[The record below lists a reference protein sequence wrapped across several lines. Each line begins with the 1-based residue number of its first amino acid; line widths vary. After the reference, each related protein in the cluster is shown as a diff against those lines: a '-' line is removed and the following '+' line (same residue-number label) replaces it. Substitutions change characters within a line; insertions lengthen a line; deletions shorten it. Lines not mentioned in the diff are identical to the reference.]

1 MYYLFV
7 GFLAP
12 AILILILGL
21 FACLKKSSNTRYDDK
36 DYQSI
41 YSTEDSHVRI
51 RMPVYDSRGVNSY
64 QMIYE
69 NQHFVDFKHPP
80 TYNEAVRHIA
90 NTKPPSRHLPPNQ
103 PRILERAA
111 VPQQKHTT
119 IY

>member
-21 FACLKKSSNTRYDDK
+21 FACLKKTTSTRFDDK

-41 YSTEDSHVRI
+41 YSTDENQVRI
-51 RMPVYDSRGVNSY
+51 RMPAYDSRGVNSY

-69 NQHFVDFKHPP
+69 NQHFVDYKHPP
-80 TYNEAVRHIA
+80 TYNEVIRHIA

-103 PRILERAA
+103 PRILERG
-111 VPQQKHTT
+111 VPHQKQQTT

>member
-12 AILILILGL
+12 AILVLILGL
-21 FACLKKSSNTRYDDK
+21 FACLRKSSNTRFDDK

-41 YSTEDSHVRI
+41 YSPEDNHVRI
-51 RMPVYDSRGVNSY
+51 RMPVYDERGVNSY

-69 NQHFVDFKHPP
+69 NPHFVEYKNPP
-80 TYNEAVRHIA
+80 TYNEAVRHLA
-90 NTKPPSRHLPPNQ
+90 HVKPPSRHLPPNQ
-103 PRILERAA
+103 PKLLERGA
-111 VPQQKHTT
+111 VPQQQTV

>member
-21 FACLKKSSNTRYDDK
+21 FACLRKTTSSRYDDK

-41 YSTEDSHVRI
+41 YSTDENHVRI
-51 RMPVYDSRGVNSY
+51 RMPVYDARGVNSY

-69 NQHFVDFKHPP
+69 NQHFVDFKHPL

-103 PRILERAA
+103 PRILERGAI
-111 VPQQKHTT
+111 PPPKQTT